1 MPVKS
6 TPIACPLNTGGG
18 LEGADDPKAWAGPV
32 MRVSMADDSKLV
44 DVPQPATFTLKN
56 KEAIPESLSV
66 LLYQHGSIRQTAVH
80 KDWLHELITQ
90 CVSVMTE
97 NVPDPSSA
105 ASVKPMTI
113 APFGE
118 VAFMPTGQHSKKKI
132 YFFLII

>member
-32 MRVSMADDSKLV
+32 MRVSMADESKLV

-80 KDWLHELITQ
+80 GVRSTSPVVWR
-90 CVSVMTE
+90 CA
-97 NVPDPSSA
+97 N
-105 ASVKPMTI
+105 
-113 APFGE
+113 FR
-118 VAFMPTGQHSKKKI
+118 AFPKTPLVKI
-132 YFFLII
+132 YLLHSRAECMLMSRYRTDRKVITKA